1 MKSKRSKACDFS
13 LAERM
18 AIYERD
24 RDCIFCKMSYARNSR
39 QGTFFGLAHIVPRSH
54 GGKGVKENAVLACQF
69 HHNMMDNGKDGKRD
83 EMLGLAIDY
92 LKQFY
97 PDWSEEKVTYNKFGW
112 LEKSQNDKEVNNE

>member
-39 QGTFFGLAHIVPRSH
+39 QGTFFGISHYIPRSH
-54 GGKGVKENAVLACQF
+54 GGLGIRQNAVLACQF
-69 HHNMMDNGKDGKRD
+69 HHNMMDNGNNGKRE
-83 EMLGLAIDY
+83 EMLQIVKEY
-92 LKQFY
+92 LMEHY
-97 PDWSEEKVTYNKFGW
+97 PDWDESQLVYDKFAW
-112 LEKSQNDKEVNNE
+112 IEKSQNNKGVSDE